1 MGVSRNVKVEE
12 SRSVLMTHLT
22 GKTYYLTNSNLT
34 PMDLMSHQKSLIFMP
49 SSQIG
54 QLAQREGKSER
65 KELMMKAISVKKRD
79 SSRKYT

>member
-1 MGVSRNVKVEE
+1 MEVSRSVKVEE

-22 GKTYYLTNSNLT
+22 GKTYSLTNSNLIT
-34 PMDLMSHQKSLIFMP
+34 MDLMSHQKSLIFMP

-54 QLAQREGKSER
+54 QLTQQEGKSKR
-65 KELMMKAISVKKRD
+65 KDLMMRAISVKKRD